1 MKLEK
6 IPVDIKSKSIKE
18 AQNEIK
24 EIITNLEN
32 TKTNLEESMDKYNRM
47 MQLNFHIREQF
58 KKKLTEIK
66 DSDFDN
72 NKKFELDVKTLKNN
86 QKITSFYSD
95 NAEPF
100 VKHFKFIK
108 GFKEGKITLPI
119 ILAHGRSNSK
129 ERKFW
134 KKVIS
139 DLNQE
144 NHDFEEALTII
155 NKYNCIE
162 DTIKRAEHFGNVAID
177 SINVFKSDNYKE
189 CLINLMQASIKRVS

>member
-72 NKKFELDVKTLKNN
+72 NKKSL
-86 QKITSFYSD
+86 
-95 NAEPF
+95 
-100 VKHFKFIK
+100 IK
-108 GFKEGKITLPI
+108 
-119 ILAHGRSNSK
+119 
-129 ERKFW
+129 
-134 KKVIS
+134 
-139 DLNQE
+139 D
-144 NHDFEEALTII
+144 
-155 NKYNCIE
+155 
-162 DTIKRAEHFGNVAID
+162 
-177 SINVFKSDNYKE
+177 
-189 CLINLMQASIKRVS
+189 